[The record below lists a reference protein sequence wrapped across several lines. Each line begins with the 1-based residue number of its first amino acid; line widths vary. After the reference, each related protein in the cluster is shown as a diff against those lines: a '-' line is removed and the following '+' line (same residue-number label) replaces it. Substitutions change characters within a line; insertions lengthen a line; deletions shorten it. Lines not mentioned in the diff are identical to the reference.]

1 MMHGFI
7 PPQRYYAYRSWPQ
20 ILAWPDK
27 ANTVI
32 LLPVAAIEQ
41 HGPHLPLAVDAVIV
55 LGVLGNAL
63 DRLADEVPCLCLP
76 PLYYGKSDEHIRFP
90 GTVTLS
96 AETLLHTLNEIAES
110 VYRAGFRKLAL
121 VNGHGGQPQVIQI
134 AAREARLRHGDFTV
148 FPTFIWSVPHAGDE
162 LVSRRETL
170 YGIHAGALETA
181 LLLALLPDA
190 VDMSRAVCEFP
201 HGVPEDGAI
210 SMEGERA
217 ATQGFAWLTHD
228 LTVSGVLGDATLATR
243 EMGDSLLDSLGQG
256 WARLIGEMVRFEQP
270 AAGAGPL
277 GA

>member
-7 PPQRYYAYRSWPQ
+7 PPHRYYAYLSWPQ
-20 ILAWPDK
+20 IQAWPDK

-41 HGPHLPLAVDAVIV
+41 HGPHLPLAVDAAIV

-63 DRLADEVPCLCLP
+63 DRLEADVPCLCLP
-76 PLYYGKSDEHIRFP
+76 PLYYGKSDEHLRFP
-90 GTVTLS
+90 GTVTLT
-96 AETLLHTLNEIAES
+96 ADTLLRTINEIADS

-148 FPTFIWSVPHAGDE
+148 FTTFIWSVPHQGDA
-162 LVSRRETL
+162 LVSRREAM

-181 LLLALLPDA
+181 LLLALLPDT
-190 VDMSRAVCEFP
+190 VDMSKAVCEFP
-201 HGVPEDGAI
+201 HGVPEAGAI

-228 LTVSGVLGDATLATR
+228 LTVSGVLGDATLATH
-243 EMGDSLLDSLGQG
+243 EMGDKLLDSLGQG
-256 WARLIGEMVRFEQP
+256 WARLIREMVLFKQP